1 MSNEKSKHVDNK
13 RPRISSSASSEDV
26 LSEESAA
33 IAELLQR
40 ITLIEQEADKR
51 QDRISQLENQLAE
64 AKLEVRHLKT
74 KTEELE
80 RSLQFTQTE
89 QADAV
94 ERISDCEREQA
105 LHDNE
110 LIRQEIYN
118 RRWNMIFYKVPESP
132 DEDCIGLIRD
142 VLTNEI
148 KLDSEEVNQFKFCGV
163 HRLGK
168 HSRGR
173 ARPIIVRFTCRND
186 RDKVWRMRH
195 NLKGSNVSIG
205 DDLPK
210 RVQEIRKDI
219 LLPAMRK
226 ARSLNPRNKASVVGD
241 SLIVNGKRYYHY
253 TIPKRWLDNSNEE
266 SREAEEESQDAGT
279 PESQER

>member
-1 MSNEKSKHVDNK
+1 
-13 RPRISSSASSEDV
+13 
-26 LSEESAA
+26 
-33 IAELLQR
+33 
-40 ITLIEQEADKR
+40 
-51 QDRISQLENQLAE
+51 
-64 AKLEVRHLKT
+64 
-74 KTEELE
+74 
-80 RSLQFTQTE
+80 
-89 QADAV
+89 
-94 ERISDCEREQA
+94 
-105 LHDNE
+105 
-110 LIRQEIYN
+110 
-118 RRWNMIFYKVPESP
+118 MIFYKVTESP
-132 DEDCIGLIRD
+132 DEDCIDLIRD

-148 KLDSEEVNQFKFCGV
+148 KFDSEEVNQFKFCGV

-186 RDKVWRMRH
+186 QNKVWRMRC

-226 ARSLNPRNKASVVGD
+226 ARTLNPRNKASVVGD

-253 TIPKRWLDNSNEE
+253 TILKRWLNNSNEE
-266 SREAEEESQDAGT
+266 SREVEEESQDGT
-279 PESQER
+279 TESQEH

>member
-13 RPRISSSASSEDV
+13 RPRISSSASSEEV

-33 IAELLQR
+33 IAELIQR
-40 ITLIEQEADKR
+40 ITLIEQETDKR

-80 RSLQFTQTE
+80 CSLQFTQSV

-118 RRWNMIFYKVPESP
+118 RRWNTIFYKVPESP
-132 DEDCIGLIRD
+132 DEGCIGFIRD

-173 ARPIIVRFTCRND
+173 ARPIIVLFTCRND
-186 RDKVWRMRH
+186 RDKVWRMRR

-210 RVQEIRKDI
+210 RVQEIREDI

-253 TIPKRWLDNSNEE
+253 TIPKRWLENSKEE

-279 PESQER
+279 PESQEC